1 MALSPTEL
9 QEEAVQQLRQLAQ
22 SPGWALYAVR
32 LRSLSRSRSKAKADA
47 LRSERMNEAMRMQ
60 GEQDGL
66 ELAVEELSRYVKR
79 LGSGEAH
86 LSSDSG
92 LNQEGLNG

>member
-1 MALSPTEL
+1 MALSQVEL

-32 LRSLSRSRSKAKADA
+32 LRSLSRSRSKAKAES
-47 LRSERMNEAMRMQ
+47 LRSDRMNEAMRLQ

-66 ELAVEELSRYVKR
+66 EMAVEELPRYLKR
-79 LGSGEAH
+79 LQSGEAH
-86 LSSDSG
+86 LSGDSG

>member
-1 MALSPTEL
+1 
-9 QEEAVQQLRQLAQ
+9 
-22 SPGWALYAVR
+22 
-32 LRSLSRSRSKAKADA
+32 
-47 LRSERMNEAMRMQ
+47 MQ